1 MLRVMLTDADLDRV
15 RLISRPAPMLELR
28 ILFREPLLARKT
40 IGPDSD
46 RAKVELV
53 RSIVAQPCAPGF
65 VFPATSDVEDAN
77 ESVAGARRDAIRHD
91 LDDNAAAGFPLPGWT
106 ADLTLPGRA
115 GTKVRHSVQ
124 AALAHVVST
133 YVEPRTRRAAPV
145 VEARTQAW
153 RTVAATSG
161 PQAMLNA
168 LHPGSVVAD
177 PCWRWICALAQTSRR
192 RPRGPASV

>member
-1 MLRVMLTDADLDRV
+1 MLRVMLT
-15 RLISRPAPMLELR
+15 
-28 ILFREPLLARKT
+28 
-40 IGPDSD
+40 
-46 RAKVELV
+46 ELV

-65 VFPATSDVEDAN
+65 VFPATSDVEDAI
-77 ESVAGARRDAIRHD
+77 EIVAGTRRDAIRHD

-106 ADLTLPGRA
+106 AGLTLPGRA

-124 AALAHVVST
+124 TALAHVVST

-145 VEARTQAW
+145 VETRTQAW

-168 LHPGSVVAD
+168 LHPGIRCRGSVLEVDLRSGAH
-177 PCWRWICALAQTSRR
+177 
-192 RPRGPASV
+192 RPEPEHAAERYRGAS